1 MVIETV
7 LPGNTESSE
16 AGRTRT
22 PVAVDRVP
30 DIAGHKEESWS
41 VTANVGIAVKV
52 SKEAVEVVVLVI
64 AAALLAMEGGC
75 RGSCNQTAGDSH
87 YLNSSSSVV

>member
-1 MVIETV
+1 IVV
-7 LPGNTESSE
+7 RAVVVDAESSE
-16 AGRTRT
+16 AGRAGVG
-22 PVAVDRVP
+22 VAAGKVP
-30 DIAGHKEESWS
+30 GMAGNEEEIWI
-41 VTANVGIAVKV
+41 VAADVGIAVKV